1 MTLRVRA
8 WDGVVRAL
16 HALLAGLVAFDLV
29 WDDGGPL
36 HRQIGYAAAAVVL
49 LRLIWA
55 FYSSGNGRLAALRP
69 SLRATVLYLRD
80 LRSHRVARPAGH
92 DPLGLWM
99 VWLLWTLVLLLA
111 VTGFMS
117 RLDAFWG
124 DDRLHD
130 LHTWLAN
137 GLLVAILIHLAG
149 VVCMSIL
156 RRDNLPAA
164 MVSGWKRADPD
175 EHQAQDASHESHP
188 PG

>member
-1 MTLRVRA
+1 VCA

-16 HALLAGLVAFDLV
+16 HALLAGLVAFDFV
-29 WDDGGPL
+29 WDDGGL
-36 HRQIGYAAAAVVL
+36 VHRQIGYVAAAVVL
-49 LRLIWA
+49 MRLTWA
-55 FYSSGNGRLAALRP
+55 LYSTGNSRLAALRP
-69 SLRATVLYLRD
+69 SFRVTLLYLRE
-80 LRSHRVARPAGH
+80 LRSRRFARLAGH

-111 VTGFMS
+111 VTGHMT

-130 LHTWLAN
+130 LHAWLAN
-137 GLLVAILIHLAG
+137 CLLVAVIFHLAG

-164 MVSGWKRADPD
+164 MVSGWKRVDPA
-175 EHQAQDASHESHP
+175 EPRPNEVTKAPHP